1 MMNPSKNP
9 GHFACLYVKK
19 VFPELFLSG
28 RKNEYNWFGGGAKE
42 KRVLESKIKKTYHQ
56 EICHIFPSRSLG
68 PFNVA

>member
-9 GHFACLYVKK
+9 GHFACLFVKK
-19 VFPELFLSG
+19 VFTELFLSG

-42 KRVLESKIKKTYHQ
+42 TRVLESKIKKTYHQ
-56 EICHIFPSRSLG
+56 EICHIFPSRSQG